1 MTIDA
6 DVLQAERSFFD
17 ALLKADAVALGK
29 LLAEDFLMIDLLRG
43 SQLPK
48 PALLEALRS
57 GELRFERIEPSDPL
71 VRLYRPTAIVTGRTR
86 LAGRYGGSSFDTA
99 TRYTHVY
106 AEQDGR
112 WSLVAA
118 QGTPVV
124 PGAPAPEPS

>member
-57 GELRFERIEPSDPL
+57 GELRF
-71 VRLYRPTAIVTGRTR
+71 
-86 LAGRYGGSSFDTA
+86 
-99 TRYTHVY
+99 
-106 AEQDGR
+106 
-112 WSLVAA
+112 
-118 QGTPVV
+118 
-124 PGAPAPEPS
+124 